1 MNLKEIIGMNLKY
14 YRYKAGESQEKFYTK
29 RELSYK
35 YFAGAERGEA
45 NLTIENI
52 ENVANKICVDFEK
65 LIIYDDIHNIKKKK
79 LDEKE
84 KIGA

>member
-52 ENVANKICVDFEK
+52 ENVAKKIGVDVDK
-65 LIIYDDIHNIKKKK
+65 LIIYDESHKITKKRV
-79 LDEKE
+79 DEKE